1 MKLQD
6 KKQKENQNQNQNQR
20 GNREVNNV
28 TESFKIKTTLHS
40 EIPTTMQAVIR
51 TLLDLVQ
58 CLQLAFAL
66 QQRKGEA
73 FLILDPHVRVDIV
86 D

>member
-1 MKLQD
+1 
-6 KKQKENQNQNQNQR
+6 
-20 GNREVNNV
+20 
-28 TESFKIKTTLHS
+28 
-40 EIPTTMQAVIR
+40 MQAVIR

-73 FLILDPHVRVDIV
+73 FLILDPRVRVDIV